1 MVGFVQIFPE
11 LLPSLF
17 GIFAEQRQRT
27 FVLTRRMQFDVD
39 LFIFQETIEVRDL
52 RNHPNRADN
61 GERCCDDFIR
71 HARHHIAATRRDLIY
86 RHGERDL
93 FIPQTL

>member
-1 MVGFVQIFPE
+1 MHEILEQMVGFVQIFPE

-39 LFIFQETIEVRDL
+39 LFIFQETIEVRICATT
-52 RNHPNRADN
+52 PIEPIMEN
-61 GERCCDDFIR
+61 G
-71 HARHHIAATRRDLIY
+71 AATILSATHAI
-86 RHGERDL
+86 
-93 FIPQTL
+93 I